1 VGGALTGL
9 IVAAPFARLGGMRVV
24 GLEYGVFVNNAATIC
39 PDQVTAQVGST
50 ITLADGRSFRL
61 DADPQWL
68 AGELTRAENMVFVD
82 TANGVVYGRFLRL
95 YCGFSRPQRS
105 QLITIPLR
113 RKDLP
118 SHGREVI
125 AELDESARPSG
136 GG

>member
-1 VGGALTGL
+1 L
-9 IVAAPFARLGGMRVV
+9 IAAAPFARLGGMRVV
-24 GLEYGVFVNNAATIC
+24 GFEYGVFVNNAATIC

-61 DADPQWL
+61 QGDPQWL
-68 AGELTRAENMVFVD
+68 ASELTRAENMVFVD
-82 TANGVVYGRFLRL
+82 TANGVVYGRYRRL

-113 RKDLP
+113 RKDLT

-125 AELDESARPSG
+125 AAIANPTAPSG
-136 GG
+136 GR